1 MSPWK
6 ALVFA
11 KHDAHDAL
19 GNTKINRITSMEK
32 MSYE

>member
-19 GNTKINRITSMEK
+19 GNTKMKQNNEYGK
-32 MSYE
+32 DEL